1 MYGRYVVKR
10 IIHGIITYMVII
22 FIFSALFNTFLETTI
37 RSQIGEQIQAEFM
50 ARDLTGYS
58 SDEISN
64 LKERRKMELYDQY
77 HLNAP
82 PLVRIFWR
90 AYNTITF
97 QFGKSTKMLSS
108 AGERSVRIIVG
119 EAIPRTMLLF
129 TVTSFINVLIG
140 IFLGIKKAQKPGK
153 VLDQSTSILTMVV
166 YGMPSWWLAMILIML
181 FVYVIS
187 IFPSGGMVSTP
198 PPTGIKYYLDI
209 LYHMA
214 LPVMT
219 IILIRSWGSAYLIRN
234 IVLGTLQEDY
244 IMSARARGLP
254 EKTVLYGHTLRS
266 AAPPI
271 VTMAVMTLLVSFSGS
286 IIYEGIFSWPGMG
299 NLYWVALQQNDVPVL
314 MGNLAV
320 TTLLYMSGLVLL
332 DLIYGFLD
340 PRIKVGGSA

>member
-1 MYGRYVVKR
+1 MVV
-10 IIHGIITYMVII
+10 I
-22 FIFSALFNTFLETTI
+22 FIFSALFNTFVETTI

-50 ARDLTGYS
+50 ARDLTNYS
-58 SDEISN
+58 PEEISE
-64 LKERRKMELYDQY
+64 LKEQRREQLYRINHLYD
-77 HLNAP
+77 
-82 PLVRIFWR
+82 PLPVRIFWR

-97 QFGKSTKMLSS
+97 QFGRSTNMTSA
-108 AGERSVRIIVG
+108 AGERDVMTIVA
-119 EAIPRTMLLF
+119 EAIPNTMLLF
-129 TVTSFINVLIG
+129 TVTSFINILVG

-153 VLDQSTSILTMVV
+153 LMDQSTTISTMVV
-166 YGMPSWWLAMILIML
+166 YGMPTWWLAMIMIMF
-181 FVYVIS
+181 FVYVIP
-187 IFPSGGMVSTP
+187 IFPSGGMHSTP
-198 PPTGIKYYLDI
+198 PPQGLQYYWDL

-214 LPVMT
+214 LPVLT
-219 IILIRSWGSAYLIRN
+219 IVVIRSWGSAYLIRN

-244 IMSARARGLP
+244 IMSARARGIP
-254 EKTVLYGHTLRS
+254 EKKVLYSHTLRS

-299 NLYWVALQQNDVPVL
+299 NLYWIALQQMDIPVL

-340 PRIKVGGSA
+340 PRIKVGGKG